1 MSNNS
6 VQPAW
11 RSNYKPQNTDPIAL
25 TTSDLVSWAYQVA
38 KGMEYLS
45 SKKVLHGDLAARN
58 ILLSENNVVKICD
71 FGLARSMYKGDNYKK
86 QGEARLPIKWLALE
100 SLESQVFST
109 YTDVWS
115 YGIVLW
121 EFFSLAKVP
130 YPGMDVHPNFLNK
143 LKDGYRMEKPT
154 YANQELYDIM
164 LACWNVRPESRP
176 LFNELA
182 NRFGEFLEEDV
193 TNHYMQ
199 LNEPYMTFNDEYLS
213 KKELDLNILRP
224 PEKMAP
230 KAPIY
235 VNGNVNRF
243 DIPQIRI
250 DKGNNDNYLQMNAN
264 VPEDEGI
271 FSPTRNSD
279 EVFNYPSLKKPEEIP
294 MLSMRT
300 QRFSDSEGE
309 HSPDADS
316 RSRGFHELNHS
327 ISSTDDNQDNEYL
340 DTKSYL
346 GMNGG
351 TRDAFSNPS
360 YQMLKTVNEK

>member
-1 MSNNS
+1 
-6 VQPAW
+6 
-11 RSNYKPQNTDPIAL
+11 
-25 TTSDLVSWAYQVA
+25 
-38 KGMEYLS
+38 
-45 SKKVLHGDLAARN
+45 
-58 ILLSENNVVKICD
+58 
-71 FGLARSMYKGDNYKK
+71 
-86 QGEARLPIKWLALE
+86 
-100 SLESQVFST
+100 
-109 YTDVWS
+109 
-115 YGIVLW
+115 
-121 EFFSLAKVP
+121 
-130 YPGMDVHPNFLNK
+130 
-143 LKDGYRMEKPT
+143 
-154 YANQELYDIM
+154 
-164 LACWNVRPESRP
+164 
-176 LFNELA
+176 
-182 NRFGEFLEEDV
+182 
-193 TNHYMQ
+193 
-199 LNEPYMTFNDEYLS
+199 
-213 KKELDLNILRP
+213 
-224 PEKMAP
+224 
-230 KAPIY
+230 
-235 VNGNVNRF
+235 
-243 DIPQIRI
+243 
-250 DKGNNDNYLQMNAN
+250 MNAN